1 MKNKIILL
9 LMVILT
15 LLLAVSAVSASDN
28 ATDAVATDD
37 AVSQEPIAQ
46 DEADVAVPEEA
57 ENGDILSA
65 SDEDALQTV
74 DREVTAQDKD
84 ADLKKVNDI
93 STSKPNITA
102 PKTSKISASNAV
114 GYQKF
119 TSKIKIKLTADGKPL
134 ASKKVTIKLNGR
146 TFKKVTDKSGKV
158 TLKYNLAK
166 VGKHIVRFSYDG
178 DGYTTPAKGTSKIII
193 KKSYKTRLVVG
204 DKYLNYRQGSKC
216 LFYVK
221 LVADNGR
228 PVKGKVVKFKVS
240 GKSYR
245 AKTNRNGFAKIY
257 LNLKKGNH
265 KVTYRFSHD
274 APYIGSAGS
283 HKIFVRPSMGKGN
296 GYWLWPMHMKSVNL
310 KSLANRGT
318 KQIVLHA
325 EAVSAYGKSYV
336 KSFIKKAHRYGI
348 KVHLWIQI
356 CYDENGWV
364 SPVNKDLTLKYG
376 FMNSKVR
383 EAVRFAKID
392 GVDGLHLDY
401 VRFGG
406 TAHNYKSS
414 AIKAINYIVKW
425 TSYQVHKVRPNCIVS
440 AAVMP
445 EPDMMHYYYGQD
457 IPTMSKYLDAILP
470 MVYKGSYGKGTGWIK
485 SVTNTFVKQSKGA
498 QIWTGLQSYR
508 SENDLS
514 KLSQSELIKDARS
527 AKAGGAKGVI
537 LFRVG
542 ISHNFYFNKV

>member
-1 MKNKIILL
+1 MKSKIILL
-9 LMVILT
+9 SMVILT

-28 ATDAVATDD
+28 VTDAVIGDD
-37 AVSQEPIAQ
+37 AGSSEVIAQ
-46 DEADVAVPEEA
+46 NEVDDTIA
-57 ENGDILSA
+57 ENDNQDVLTGSV
-65 SDEDALQTV
+65 EDNLQSE
-74 DREVTAQDKD
+74 DKEVLADSKDTSSENKDKD
-84 ADLKKVNDI
+84 SL
-93 STSKPNITA
+93 KPNITA
-102 PKTSKISASNAV
+102 PKTSKLSSSNVV

-166 VGKHIVRFSYDG
+166 VGKHTVRFYYDG
-178 DGYTTPAKGTSKIII
+178 DGKTTPAKGTSKITI

-204 DKYLNYRQGSKC
+204 DKYINYRQGSKC

-221 LVADNGR
+221 LVTKEGKAVR
-228 PVKGKVVKFKVS
+228 GKVVKFKVA
-240 GKSYR
+240 GKSYK

-257 LNLKKGNH
+257 LKLKKGNH
-265 KVTYRFSHD
+265 KVSYRFSHK

-283 HKIFVRPSMGKGN
+283 HKIYVRGSMGKGN
-296 GYWLWPMHMKSVNL
+296 GYWLWPMHMKTVNL
-310 KSLANRGT
+310 KSLSKRGT
-318 KQIVLHA
+318 KHLFVHS

-336 KSFIKKAHRYGI
+336 KSFIKKAHKYGM

-356 CYDENGWV
+356 CYDQNGWV

-376 FMNSKVR
+376 FMNSKIH

-406 TAHNYKSS
+406 TAHNYKAS
-414 AIKAINYIVKW
+414 AKKAINYIVKW
-425 TSYQVHKVRPNCIVS
+425 TSYQVHKVRQNCIVS

-445 EPDMMHYYYGQD
+445 EPSMMDYYYGQD
-457 IPTMSKYLDAILP
+457 IPTMSKYLDVIVP
-470 MVYKGSYGKGTGWIK
+470 MTYKGNYGQKTGWIK
-485 SVTNTFVKQSKGA
+485 SVTSTFVKQSKGA
-498 QIWTGLQSYR
+498 QLWAGLQSYK
-508 SENDLS
+508 SDNDVS
-514 KLSQSELIKDARS
+514 KLSQSELIKDARAAKS
-527 AKAGGAKGVI
+527 AGATGIV